1 MTNRATSTSEPLVPK
16 GRPQGDRQKLEA
28 NMELA
33 GISKDV
39 GQQGPAPAGG
49 QGGQGRPAPEGVP
62 RDFDVLANR
71 DPAQPQF
78 ADPAAPSTGVSR
90 LQELILTS
98 PNPFYRELASR
109 LLTGA

>member
-1 MTNRATSTSEPLVPK
+1 MTSRATSTSEPLVPK
-16 GRPQGDRQKLEA
+16 GREHGARKKLEE
-28 NMELA
+28 NMERA
-33 GISKDV
+33 GISKGV
-39 GQQGPAPAGG
+39 IQEGPAPPGG
-49 QGGQGRPAPEGVP
+49 QGQARPAPAGVP

-71 DPAQPQF
+71 EPAQPQF

-90 LQELILTS
+90 LRELILTS